1 MRRIQHLTMR
11 LSDAGLRR
19 RETKAVYPDH
29 PFPPWLNEDTA
40 PRSLEPIVR
49 RPHTLTFLRAMI
61 LAQLPTYTAHRPL
74 GNLRFEQPDL
84 SNYGLSG
91 GAIAVTPTLKSTPR
105 RTPEGHWR
113 CAFNHRCPLRWGRDF
128 PTFKVA
134 VQRSVRSTSI
144 DTNAP
149 RPTKRCPKFPRT
161 RRRVDRI
168 PATSMRRPL
177 MLKASNDEVE
187 RRGVAPAQNEDA

>member
-1 MRRIQHLTMR
+1 MR
-11 LSDAGLRR
+11 LSDAGLRCR
-19 RETKAVYPDH
+19 PTKLIYPDH
-29 PFPPWLNEDTA
+29 RLPPWPTEDAA
-40 PRSLEPIVR
+40 PRSLQPIVR

-61 LAQLPTYTAHRPL
+61 LAQLPAYTAHRPL
-74 GNLRFEQPDL
+74 DNLRFKQPDP
-84 SNYGLSG
+84 SNHGLSG
-91 GAIAVTPTLKSTPR
+91 GAMAVTSTLKSTPR

-113 CAFNHRCPLRWGRDF
+113 CAFNYRRPLRCGRDF
-128 PTFKVA
+128 PSFTVA

-168 PATSMRRPL
+168 PATSMRRPADA
-177 MLKASNDEVE
+177 K
-187 RRGVAPAQNEDA
+187 GV